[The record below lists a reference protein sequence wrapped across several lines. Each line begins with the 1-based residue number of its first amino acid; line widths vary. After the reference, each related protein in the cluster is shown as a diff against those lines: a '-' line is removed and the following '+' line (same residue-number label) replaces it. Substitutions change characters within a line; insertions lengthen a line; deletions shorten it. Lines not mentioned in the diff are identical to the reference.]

1 MYCIGV
7 DIGGTNIKLGLF
19 ENNNL
24 VEKISVPTDK
34 ENVLGQVIDLIKDI
48 LNRNNISKSD
58 VEKIGIGCPGLVSKG
73 IILASVNLNLNNCNM
88 QDIIH
93 QEFGCKVYVLND
105 VNMSA
110 LAEKNMGAGKGVDNF
125 VMLTIG
131 TGIGGSIIIGGE
143 IYEGNG
149 AGEFGHVIFERNG
162 KECPCGRRGCAE
174 RYLSL
179 IALSDLA
186 HEYLKESKSILE
198 DDKMIRAS
206 DIEKA
211 YMAGDEVAKKI
222 VNKYAD
228 DFSEYLLD
236 ICNCLRPDKILLGG
250 GLSFAPIIIAEIAK
264 LCKIKGYG
272 YPNSR
277 KVEIEIAKLG
287 NDAGISGVLFAK

>member
-7 DIGGTNIKLGLF
+7 DIGGTNIKMGLF
-19 ENNNL
+19 ESNNL
-24 VEKISVPTDK
+24 VEKISVPTNK
-34 ENVLGQVIDLIKDI
+34 EDTLGQVIDLIKDM
-48 LNRNNISKSD
+48 LNKNSISYD
-58 VEKIGIGCPGLVSKG
+58 NLEKIGIGCPGLVSSG
-73 IILASVNLNLNNCNM
+73 IILASVNLNLNNCNV
-88 QDIIH
+88 QKIIC

-110 LAEKNMGAGKGVDNF
+110 LAEKNIGAGKDVDNF
-125 VMLTIG
+125 VMLTVG

-143 IYEGNG
+143 IHEGNG

-162 KECPCGRRGCAE
+162 RECPCGRLGCAE

-186 HEYLKESKSILE
+186 HEYMQGCKSILK

-211 YMAGDEVAKKI
+211 YIAGDEVAKKI
-222 VNKYAD
+222 VNKYAC

-236 ICNCLRPDKILLGG
+236 ICNILRPDKILLGG
-250 GLSFAPIIIAEIAK
+250 GLSFAPVIVEEIAK
-264 LCKIKGYG
+264 LCKIKGFG

-277 KVEIEIAKLG
+277 KVDIEIAKLG